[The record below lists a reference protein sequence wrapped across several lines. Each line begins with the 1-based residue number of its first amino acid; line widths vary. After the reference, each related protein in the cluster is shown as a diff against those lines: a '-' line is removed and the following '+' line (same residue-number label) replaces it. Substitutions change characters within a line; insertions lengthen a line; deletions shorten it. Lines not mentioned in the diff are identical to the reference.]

1 MVDHNTMT
9 ATQEAI
15 MKLFNEDSP
24 VYLQLRRHIE
34 ERILNGHL
42 KDEEAIPSIR
52 IMAKD
57 YSINPLT
64 VGNALSALI
73 DAGILYKKRGV
84 GIFVSPGARQ
94 LIIKIRSNDFIS
106 EKLEPILRMAK
117 QLEIAEE
124 TIITTISKIYG
135 GNDVR

>member
-1 MVDHNTMT
+1 
-9 ATQEAI
+9 